1 MVLKKLSMSFVEYAD
16 ALFSAFAF
24 TFFTWCGLF
33 ALVDVTVAAGHASSL
48 GVAEPRVLSW
58 AFVASF
64 HVPRVGDVSLS
75 ERQSAFVSIEAR
87 PDSTCCRFAAVPGLE
102 SVQLFVFL
110 RVGDPLQRLCCC
122 NEPHIGPETDEF
134 HFIYTAIPFACDL
147 RAYS

>member
-1 MVLKKLSMSFVEYAD
+1 MSFVEYAD

-48 GVAEPRVLSW
+48 GIAEPRVLSG
-58 AFVASF
+58 AFVAGF
-64 HVPRVGDVSLS
+64 HVPRVGDVSLF
-75 ERQSAFVSIEAR
+75 ECQSAFISIVAR
-87 PDSTCCRFAAVPGLE
+87 PDRTCCRFAAIPGLK

-110 RVGDPLQRLCCC
+110 RVGDPLQCLRCC
-122 NEPHIGPETDEF
+122 NEPHVRPETDEF
-134 HFIYTAIPFACDL
+134 HFIYTVTSFACYL